1 MQAGCAIHYAVG
13 NFDTMAGAVSGGTC
27 NFKREVA
34 SAQYENFKMSLCF
47 HNVGCDFK
55 ASDKTAGARLNED
68 GLPDPTGT
76 AVPAPLLANRLIIIV
91 HRVFHPL
98 YNRAA

>member
-1 MQAGCAIHYAVG
+1 MQGGRAMHHAVD

-27 NFKREVA
+27 NLKREVA
-34 SAQYENFKMSLCF
+34 STQDENFKISLCF
-47 HNVGCDFK
+47 HNVSCDFK

-68 GLPDPTGT
+68 CLPDPAGT

-91 HRVFHPL
+91 HRVLHPHD
-98 YNRAA
+98 NRAA